1 MLETTEDIAMAMQ
14 DVKIPEASDLVR
26 VLQEKASGEKDL
38 ATVKVSTDEGLIRG
52 AAAGFVGGIAQTYA
66 GQPFDTLKVRMQ
78 TATTKMGLTRLAAD
92 TLRQEGFRGLYKGT
106 TPALMFGLMEN
117 TVALGVNEQVKSY
130 LSEGSDAE
138 LPVTSLA
145 FCGAAGGLAHC
156 CFSCPLEVV
165 KCRMQV
171 SGSQYAGPLDC
182 AMKAV
187 RAEGFAS
194 LYRGFTPFVLRE
206 VPFYLSFLTSYE
218 VTCSAM
224 QRFGVQAGE
233 KPRTRDGLSTLEIL
247 FAGGFAGCIGWTL
260 VLPPDTVKTQ
270 MQTASDT
277 RLSSVQMI
285 SQINRTAGIRGFFP
299 GWSAAMLRSFPANA
313 ALFAGFEWSRR
324 WMNDVLG

>member
-1 MLETTEDIAMAMQ
+1 MQ
-14 DVKIPEASDLVR
+14 DVKIPEARDFVR
-26 VLQEKASGEKDL
+26 GLQGEASFEIETP
-38 ATVKVSTDEGLIRG
+38 TVKMGTDDGILRG
-52 AAAGFVGGIAQTYA
+52 AACGFVGGILQTYA

-78 TATTKMGLTRLAAD
+78 TSTTQMSLTRLTVDAV
-92 TLRQEGFRGLYKGT
+92 RQEGFLGLYKGT

-117 TVALGVNEQVKSY
+117 TVALGVNEQVKQY
-130 LSEGSDAE
+130 LSNGSDAE

-171 SGSQYAGPLDC
+171 AGSQYAGPIDC
-182 AMKAV
+182 AMKTV
-187 RAEGFAS
+187 RAEGFAG
-194 LYRGFTPFVLRE
+194 LYSGFLPFVLRE

-224 QRFGVQAGE
+224 QHWGVQAGG
-233 KPRTRDGLSTLEIL
+233 KPRTRDGLSTPEIL

-260 VLPPDTVKTQ
+260 VLPPDTVKT
-270 MQTASDT
+270 MIQTASEP
-277 RLSSVQMI
+277 RLSTVQMI
-285 SQINRTAGIRGFFP
+285 AQVNRTAGLRGFFP

-324 WMNDVLG
+324 LMNTYG